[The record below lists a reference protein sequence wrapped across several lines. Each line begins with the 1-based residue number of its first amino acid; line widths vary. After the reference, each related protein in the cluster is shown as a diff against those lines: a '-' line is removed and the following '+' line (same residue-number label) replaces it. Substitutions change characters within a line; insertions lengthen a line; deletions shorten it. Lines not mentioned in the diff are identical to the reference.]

1 MRLERGRH
9 ATVLGGHTDEVCA
22 GRGATNIR
30 GHRYVTM
37 DHAMGAS
44 NPDLRVH
51 CALNS
56 RRSQQCVTS
65 VVGGRVATSMVA
77 T

>member
-9 ATVLGGHTDEVCA
+9 ATVLGGHTEVCA

-51 CALNS
+51 CALKS

-65 VVGGRVATSMVA
+65 VVGGSMVA